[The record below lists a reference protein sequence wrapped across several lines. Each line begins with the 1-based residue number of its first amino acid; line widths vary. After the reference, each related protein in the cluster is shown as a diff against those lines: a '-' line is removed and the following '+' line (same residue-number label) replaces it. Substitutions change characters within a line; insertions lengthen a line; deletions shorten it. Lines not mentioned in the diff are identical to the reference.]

1 MATRRGFLQAAG
13 GFAGLAA
20 SRGAANAK
28 RSTKAPPKLLSRPN
42 IVVIMTDQER
52 YHTHWPSGWVESNL
66 EAYNRL
72 RRHGLTFH
80 RAYTSAS
87 ECAPS
92 RAAMLTGHFAP
103 VNRVGR
109 TLLWPGLPPAKQCA
123 NIGALLRDAGYY
135 VAWKGKWHLSFP
147 HNVKPGAGNKWE
159 SEDISNFR
167 QVYGF
172 ADWNP
177 PDAGNAIK
185 PLQPSVFGVFDGL
198 STLGGGDPDN
208 DGRYVH
214 GLTPGAIR
222 QTAGVEGAE
231 SALHFIGRARA
242 LQRPFC
248 LFVSLVNPHDIG
260 FFPDGWEAGGYKRAE
275 FATLQI
281 ELPPNFAD
289 DLHSKPRIQAAA
301 RAALDKAAPLPG
313 IDAQK
318 DYVRFYAHLHKVV
331 DRHILSL
338 LDALDHNGLTEETIV
353 IRLSDHGELGLSHG
367 MREKSYAAYEE
378 VIHIPLV
385 ISNPVLFPEP
395 VETQAFYSHVDLLP
409 TLLEIAG
416 IREPN
421 AYGVGRS
428 IAAILRDPS
437 TTVQDSVLFSYDDV
451 FGLAAGAPGANL
463 RALRKGDWTYGVY
476 FGLDGGGVEYE
487 LYDLVTDPFQLR
499 NLLHDLPTADLRSE
513 WAALHEALTH
523 KLVEAGNLPLQFPW
537 PLAPAG

>member
-1 MATRRGFLQAAG
+1 MATRRGFFQAVG
-13 GFAGLAA
+13 GFASWTA
-20 SRGAANAK
+20 SRRAANAK
-28 RSTKAPPKLLSRPN
+28 HAVKSSPKLPQRPN
-42 IVVIMTDQER
+42 ILIIMTDQER
-52 YHTHWPSGWVESNL
+52 YHTHWPAGWVESNL
-66 EAYNRL
+66 EAYRKL

-92 RAAMLTGHFAP
+92 RAAMLTGQFAP
-103 VNRVGR
+103 VNRVSR
-109 TLLWPGLPPAKQCA
+109 TLLWPGLPPARQCA
-123 NIGALLRDAGYY
+123 NIGSLLHDAGYY

-147 HNVKPGAGNKWE
+147 HNVKPGSGNRWE
-159 SEDISNFR
+159 TGDISNFQR
-167 QVYGF
+167 VYGF

-185 PLQPSVFGVFDGL
+185 RLQPSVFGVFDGL

-214 GLTPGAIR
+214 GSTPGATR
-222 QTAGVEGAE
+222 QTAGVEGGE
-231 SALHFIGRARA
+231 SALHFIARA
-242 LQRPFC
+242 HALNRPFC

-260 FFPDGWEAGGYKRAE
+260 FFPDGWEAGGYKRDE
-275 FATLQI
+275 FTKLEI
-281 ELPPNFAD
+281 ELPPNFSD
-289 DLHSKPRIQAAA
+289 DLRSKPRIQAEA
-301 RAALDKAAPLPG
+301 RAALDKAAPLPNIG
-313 IDAQK
+313 AQK

-331 DRHILSL
+331 DRRVLSL
-338 LDALDHNGLTEETIV
+338 LDALDHNGLTEETII

-395 VETQAFYSHVDLLP
+395 VETQALYSHVDLLP
-409 TLLEIAG
+409 TLLELAG
-416 IREPN
+416 IEKPN

-428 IAAILRDPS
+428 VVPVLRDPS
-437 TTVQDSVLFSYDDV
+437 HSVQDSVLFSYEDV
-451 FGLAAGAPGANL
+451 FGLPAGVPGANL
-463 RALRKGDWTYGVY
+463 RALRKGDWTYSVY

-487 LYDLVTDPFQLR
+487 LYDLVTDPLQMR
-499 NLLHDLPTADLRSE
+499 NLLHGFPTPDLRSE

-523 KLVEAGNLPLQFPW
+523 KLVEAGNLPLNFPW